1 MSAFIDEHRNRTT
14 ADGLTWGVEPICAV
28 LQVAPSTYYATKSRT
43 PSHRDI
49 RDAWLTGEIHRVHS
63 ANYGVYGAPKVWRQ
77 LKREGIS
84 VARCS
89 VERLMR
95 QEGLRGAVRGDYK
108 SITTPAKGPESR
120 PDLVDRDFSAAR
132 PNQLWVADLT
142 YVRTTSGFVY
152 VALLID
158 VFSRMIVGW
167 QVSRSLHT
175 DLALDA
181 LEQAIWRRDD
191 RLEDLVHHSDRGSQ
205 YTAVR
210 YAERLGEVGAIAS
223 VGTTGDS
230 YDNALAETT
239 IGLLKSE
246 LLDLRKPWRGLE
258 DVEFALLGYIDWFNT
273 RRIHHQIGGVPPAEF
288 EATYYNEYNEH
299 SQLPLAGVK

>member
-1 MSAFIDEHRNRTT
+1 MTVFIDEHRNRTT
-14 ADGLTWGVEPICAV
+14 SDGLKWGVEPICAV
-28 LQVAPSTYYATKSRT
+28 LPIAPATYYATKTHT
-43 PSHRDI
+43 PSHRDV
-49 RDAWLTGEIHRVHS
+49 RDRWLTSEIRRVHAS
-63 ANYGVYGAPKVWRQ
+63 NYGVYGAPKVWRQ
-77 LKREGIS
+77 LNREGIS

-95 QEGLRGAVRGDYK
+95 QEGLRGVVRGGYK
-108 SITTPAKGPESR
+108 SITTPTRELDTR
-120 PDLVDRDFSAAR
+120 PDLVERDFTATR

-142 YVRTTSGFVY
+142 YVRTISGFIY

-167 QVSRSLHT
+167 QASRSLHT

-181 LEQAIWRRDD
+181 FEQAIWRRDE
-191 RLEDLVHHSDRGSQ
+191 RLEGLVHHSDRGSQ
-205 YTAVR
+205 YTALR
-210 YAERLGEVGAIAS
+210 YAERLGEVGAVAS

-239 IGLLKSE
+239 IGLLKTE

-258 DVEFALLGYIDWFNT
+258 GVEFALLGYIEWFNT
-273 RRIHHQIGGVPPAEF
+273 RRIHHQIGGIPPAEF
-288 EATYYNEYNEH
+288 EAAYYAEH
-299 SQLPLAGVK
+299 DQLQLAAVQ

>member
-14 ADGLTWGVEPICAV
+14 SDGLTWGVEPICAV
-28 LQVAPSTYYATKSRT
+28 LPIAPATYYAAKTRT
-43 PSHRDI
+43 PSHRDVQ
-49 RDAWLTGEIHRVHS
+49 DGWLASEIHRVHA

-77 LKREGIS
+77 LKREGFS
-84 VARCS
+84 VARCT

-95 QEGLRGAVRGDYK
+95 QEGLRGVVRGGYK
-108 SITTPAKGPESR
+108 SITTPTKEPDGR
-120 PDLVDRDFSAAR
+120 PDLVERDFRATR

-142 YVRTTSGFVY
+142 YVRTISGFIY

-167 QVSRSLHT
+167 QVSRGLHT

-181 LEQAIWRRDD
+181 FEQAICRRDA
-191 RLEDLVHHSDRGSQ
+191 RLEGLVHHSDRGSQ
-205 YTAVR
+205 YTALR
-210 YAERLGEVGAIAS
+210 YAERLRQVGAVAS

-239 IGLLKSE
+239 IGLLKTE
-246 LLDLRKPWRGLE
+246 LLDLRKPWRGLQS
-258 DVEFALLGYIDWFNT
+258 VEFALLGYIDWFNT
-273 RRIHHQIGGVPPAEF
+273 RRIHHQIGDIPPAEF
-288 EATYYNEYNEH
+288 EAAYYAEH
-299 SQLPLAGVK
+299 GELQLAAAQ

>member
-1 MSAFIDEHRNRTT
+1 MGSR
-14 ADGLTWGVEPICAV
+14 ADLRR
-28 LQVAPSTYYATKSRT
+28 VADPPATYYAAKTQM
-43 PSHRDI
+43 PSLRDV
-49 RDAWLTGEIHRVHS
+49 RDAWLTGEIHRVHT

-77 LKREGIS
+77 LNHEGIS

-95 QEGLRGAVRGDYK
+95 QEGLRGVVRGGYK
-108 SITTPAKGPESR
+108 SITTPAKVPDTR
-120 PDLVDRDFSAAR
+120 PDLVERDFSATR

-142 YVRTTSGFVY
+142 YVRTISGFIY

-167 QVSRSLHT
+167 QVSRSLQT

-181 LEQAIWRRDD
+181 FEQAIWRRDN
-191 RLEDLVHHSDRGSQ
+191 RLEGLVHHSDRGSQ
-205 YTAVR
+205 YTAIR

-223 VGTTGDS
+223 VGTTGDP

-246 LLDLRKPWRGLE
+246 LLDFRKPWRGLE
-258 DVEFALLGYIDWFNT
+258 EVEFALLGYIDWFNT
-273 RRIHHQIGGVPPAEF
+273 RRIHHQIGDIPPAEY
-288 EATYYNEYNEH
+288 EATYYNELG
-299 SQLPLAGVK
+299 QLQLNGVH